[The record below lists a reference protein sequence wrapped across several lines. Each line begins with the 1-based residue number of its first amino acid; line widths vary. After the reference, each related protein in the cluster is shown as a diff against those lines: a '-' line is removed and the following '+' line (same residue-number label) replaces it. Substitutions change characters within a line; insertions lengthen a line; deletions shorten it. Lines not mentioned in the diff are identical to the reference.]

1 MEPKALLQALIQL
14 WDDLPNLFGS
24 AWTEISPSLEALVE
38 KIKQTTDPEEQASV
52 SEIVRLFESYPR
64 ALQQLGEVVEEMAEP
79 LDVRAQGFL
88 EVNQHSRGADSGVMG
103 VSTLHLSTEL
113 GVESEPAVFYISD
126 SRADILLNFRLL
138 GSTIGCLKIEVRKDT
153 LPEEQV
159 RVLVKPVWTEAPYYY
174 DVPPPDFEIR
184 VTTQETNGRTQLT
197 YVLHSPSSVG
207 DFHYQR
213 VGSVTIHSSPE
224 AYQQHLME
232 KIEALARG
240 RDPTD
245 GHNLKPDEVRD
256 QLEAIG
262 HQLYEELFPP
272 EMRRAYREFRR
283 TIRERQVEIGHEWL
297 PTLLITSDEPWI
309 PWELIKPYDDSDPED
324 IVDDDFLCLQFQMTR
339 WLAGRSGGAGKIRV
353 TRLVCVEAPQVSV
366 ASALPYAKQ
375 ERQYLAAMA
384 RDNGVDDA
392 SPDVAGRQEVK
403 ALLDEGGIHLW
414 HFATHGNVNLSYPN
428 ESVLLLADGRY
439 LRPEDIH
446 GPRQTH
452 ITKDRPLVF
461 LNACR
466 VGQQSWSLTRLGG
479 WVAAWVDRSRCG
491 ALIGTLWSVDD
502 WLAYEF
508 ALTFYEALRR
518 NQTIA
523 QAAWTARRHIR
534 DLDPANPTWLAYVVY
549 AHPNAW
555 VEIGSPKKQ
564 PVVDK

>member
-24 AWTEISPSLEALVE
+24 AW
-38 KIKQTTDPEEQASV
+38 
-52 SEIVRLFESYPR
+52 R
-64 ALQQLGEVVEEMAEP
+64 EVVEETAEP
-79 LDVRAQGFL
+79 LDVRCQGFL
-88 EVNQHSRGADSGVMG
+88 EVNQHCWGKDSGVMG
-103 VSTLHLSTEL
+103 VSTLHLSAEL
-113 GVESEPAVFYISD
+113 GVESESAVFYIKTSGLK
-126 SRADILLNFRLL
+126 ADILLNFRQP
-138 GSTIGCLKIEVRKDT
+138 GPTIIKRLEIEVRKET

-174 DVPPPDFEIR
+174 DVPPPDLEIR
-184 VTTQETNGRTQLT
+184 VTIQEMNGLTQLT
-197 YVLHSPSSVG
+197 YVLHSPSGVG
-207 DFHYQR
+207 DFHYQK
-213 VGSVTIHSSPE
+213 VGSVTIQSSPE

-232 KIEALARG
+232 KIEALAQG
-240 RDPTD
+240 RDPTE
-245 GHNLKPDEVRD
+245 GHNPKTDEVRD

-283 TIRERQVEIGHEWL
+283 TIRERHGPEWL

-309 PWELIKPYDDSDPED
+309 PWELIKPYDDSDLED

-339 WLAGRSGGAGKIRV
+339 WLAGRSGGEEKIRV

-366 ASALPYAKQ
+366 ASALPYAKK
-375 ERQYLAAMA
+375 ERQYLANMA

-392 SPDVAGRQEVK
+392 SPNEAGRQEVK
-403 ALLDEGGIHLW
+403 ALLNEGSIHLW
-414 HFATHGNVNLSYPN
+414 HFATHGNVNLSNPN
-428 ESVLLLADGRY
+428 ESVLLLADGQY

-466 VGQQSWSLTRLGG
+466 VGQQSWLLTRLGG

-491 ALIGTLWSVDD
+491 AFIGTLWSVDD
-502 WLAYEF
+502 QLAYEF
-508 ALTFYEALRR
+508 AFTFYEALQR

-534 DLDPANPTWLAYVVY
+534 DLGPANPTWLAYVVY